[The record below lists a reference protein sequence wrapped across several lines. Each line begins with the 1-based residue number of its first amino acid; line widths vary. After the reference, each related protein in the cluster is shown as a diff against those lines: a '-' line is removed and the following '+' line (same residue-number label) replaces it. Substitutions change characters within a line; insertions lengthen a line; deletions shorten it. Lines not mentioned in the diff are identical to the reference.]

1 MSLIHG
7 TLSSIDHIRRRL
19 LSEERGLTLVEELV
33 TVAIIGMGLVIL
45 VAMVTTGAVGVRKNN
60 DQVMAQTLARSQL
73 ELIQDADYQPD
84 PTSSPYPAVSSPPAY
99 KVSVQIKYWDA
110 SSDTF
115 ITNVQN
121 DGMQKIT
128 VEVTSDGN
136 SITRISAY
144 KVDR

>member
-1 MSLIHG
+1 MSFLHRAFSH
-7 TLSSIDHIRRRL
+7 LNHIRRRVL
-19 LSEERGLTLVEELV
+19 TEERGLTLVEELV

-45 VAMVTTGAVGVRKNN
+45 VAMITTGTVGVQKIRDRTVADN
-60 DQVMAQTLARSQL
+60 LARSQL
-73 ELIQDADYQPD
+73 ELIQDAAYEPD

-99 KVSVQIKYWDA
+99 QVSVQIEYWDA

-115 ITNVQN
+115 TGGVRN

-128 VEVTSDGN
+128 VNVTSDGDIV
-136 SITRISAY
+136 SQISAY